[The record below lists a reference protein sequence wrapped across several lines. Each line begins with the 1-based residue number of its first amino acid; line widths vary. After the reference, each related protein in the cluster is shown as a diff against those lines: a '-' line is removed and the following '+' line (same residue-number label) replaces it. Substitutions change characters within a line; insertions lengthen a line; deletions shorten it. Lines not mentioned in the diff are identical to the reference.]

1 MLLQLLT
8 APVSAPVFGLRF
20 VLQRLLEVA
29 EQELMDIDR
38 IHEDLLLLQLR
49 LEEGE
54 ISEEEYL
61 REEAAIMQ
69 RLREARAYHQARDGA

>member
-8 APVSAPVFGLRF
+8 APVSGPVFGLRF

-38 IHEDLLLLQLR
+38 IHEELLLLQLR
-49 LEEGE
+49 LDEGE
-54 ISEEEYL
+54 IGEEEYL
-61 REEAAIMQ
+61 EAEAEIMQ
-69 RLREARAYHQARDGA
+69 RLREARAYRQAQAGR

>member
-8 APVSAPVFGLRF
+8 APVSLPVFGLRF

-29 EQELMDIDR
+29 EQELMDVDR
-38 IHEDLLLLQLR
+38 IHEELLLLQLR
-49 LEEGE
+49 LDEGE

-61 REEAAIMQ
+61 GAEAAIMQ
-69 RLREARAYHQARDGA
+69 RLREARAYRQARGGA

>member
-8 APVSAPVFGLRF
+8 APVSMPVFGLRF

-29 EQELMDIDR
+29 EQELMDVDR

-49 LEEGE
+49 LDEGE
-54 ISEEEYL
+54 IAEEEYL
-61 REEAAIMQ
+61 EAEAAIMQ
-69 RLREARAYHQARDGA
+69 RLREARAYRQARGGA